1 MIKRLVLVLGIM
13 FFSIPNLKAS
23 TEEIDSLSSSYKVI
37 LDIPEDMEESGY
49 SALLSLCDSLGIEV
63 SCFPDQPSYPIDII
77 EHRNK
82 YKSEKPKVESKIC
95 YCFGYTWGIL
105 NKEFDLGPTLNL
117 GWEITF

>member
-1 MIKRLVLVLGIM
+1 MTKRLILISGIL
-13 FFSIPNLKAS
+13 FFSISNLKAS
-23 TEEIDSLSSSYKVI
+23 TEEIDSLSSSYKII

-49 SALLSLCDSLGIEV
+49 DSLLSLCDSLGIEV

-82 YKSEKPKVESKIC
+82 YKRQPLVEFKLC
-95 YCFGYTWGIL
+95 PGFGCTWGIL
-105 NKEFDLGPTLNL
+105 NKEFNLGPTINL